1 MRAKTIKLLE
11 AKIRINLHDLG
22 SGNEFLNTIP
32 KAQVTKDKTEKER
45 VSQSSMRD
53 TKKST
58 TRTLAT
64 PHFKMALTMGN
75 GIFFGD
81 L

>member
-1 MRAKTIKLLE
+1 MSLNSSPTPQKKKKWLREGYQAAKK
-11 AKIRINLHDLG
+11 
-22 SGNEFLNTIP
+22 
-32 KAQVTKDKTEKER
+32 QVTKDKTEKER
-45 VSQSSMRD
+45 VAQSSMHD

-64 PHFKMALTMGN
+64 PHFKMALTMAN

>member
-1 MRAKTIKLLE
+1 MSLNSSPIKKKKKKWLREEYQAAK
-11 AKIRINLHDLG
+11 R
-22 SGNEFLNTIP
+22 
-32 KAQVTKDKTEKER
+32 QVTKDKTEKER

-75 GIFFGD
+75 GNFFGD

>member
-1 MRAKTIKLLE
+1 MSLNSSPTKKKKKWLREEYQAAK
-11 AKIRINLHDLG
+11 R
-22 SGNEFLNTIP
+22 
-32 KAQVTKDKTEKER
+32 QVTKDKTEKER

-75 GIFFGD
+75 GIFLVIFNF
-81 L
+81 

>member
-1 MRAKTIKLLE
+1 MSLNSSPIKKKKKKWLREEYQAAK
-11 AKIRINLHDLG
+11 R
-22 SGNEFLNTIP
+22 
-32 KAQVTKDKTEKER
+32 QVTKDKTEKER